1 MIKQSFALE
10 EGGDHRL
17 EISWEK
23 LYKNGVVS
31 IDGQEIG
38 VLPDRKTL
46 YRGLEYDLPDGS
58 MLSFQLVKQLTS
70 TEFHVLRDGKPL
82 PDSTSA
88 PQTRLANAYT
98 TVYTIAGFNLLLG
111 LVAILFNIQF
121 LQQLGIGFSSILFGL
136 LFFVLGYFVQHKSS
150 LALMVAVVVF
160 VVNGFANIIHASAQ
174 GYGSSSGGMVVTMIV
189 LLVPMLQGFGA
200 LKALKRQT
208 IL

>member
-17 EISWEK
+17 EITWEK

-38 VLPDRKTL
+38 VLSDQKTL

-58 MLSFQLVKQLTS
+58 MLSFRLVKQLTS
-70 TEFHVLRDGKPL
+70 IEFHVLRDGKPL
-82 PDSTSA
+82 PGSTSD
-88 PQTRLANAYT
+88 PQSRLANAYT
-98 TVYTIAGFNLLLG
+98 TTYFIAGWNLLLG
-111 LVAILFNIQF
+111 LISILFNIQF
-121 LQQLGIGFSSILFGL
+121 LQQSGIGFSSILFGL
-136 LFFVLGYFVQHKSS
+136 LFLVLGYFVQHKSS

-160 VVNGFANIIHASAQ
+160 VLNGFTNIIHTTAQ
-174 GYGSSSGGMVVTMIV
+174 GNGLSSAGTVIMIV
-189 LLVPMLQGFGA
+189 LLVPMFQGFGA
-200 LKALKRQT
+200 IKAMKRKT